1 MRRIFFFLGSPGR
14 RAERSLALTDLFPV
28 LRVLGM
34 LMCLFAVAMLL
45 PLGVA
50 WSHGEAIWL
59 VYPVAMVL
67 TLALGLALW
76 MILFAR
82 PLSVMVGDFVSAVG
96 PEDLEGD
103 PHEIGMVVQAD
114 RLHPFVLDG
123 DLVPFRRGR
132 RHRRQGKGHDLRPLR
147 F

>member
-76 MILFAR
+76 GSLR
-82 PLSVMVGDFVSAVG
+82 RYKKELQPRQ
-96 PEDLEGD
+96 
-103 PHEIGMVVQAD
+103 IGRAHV
-114 RLHPFVLDG
+114 
-123 DLVPFRRGR
+123 
-132 RHRRQGKGHDLRPLR
+132 
-147 F
+147 